1 MGNEMKNEVN
11 FIIEKVRPYV
21 LRDGGDIELVNVED
35 GIVYVKMGGAC
46 VGCAAIDVTL
56 KQGIET
62 MLLESVPGVIAV
74 VALNDWI
81 NWSNNNYYNNSNV
94 INSNN

>member
-1 MGNEMKNEVN
+1 MSTNNIQKEVN
-11 FIIEKVRPYV
+11 FVIDKVRPYV

-62 MLLESVPGVIAV
+62 MLLETVPGVIAV

-81 NWSNNNYYNNSNV
+81 N
-94 INSNN
+94 